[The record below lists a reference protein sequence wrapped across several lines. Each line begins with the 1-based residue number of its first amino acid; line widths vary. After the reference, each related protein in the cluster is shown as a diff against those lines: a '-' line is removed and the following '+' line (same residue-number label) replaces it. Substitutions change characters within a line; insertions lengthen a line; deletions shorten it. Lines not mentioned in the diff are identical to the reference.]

1 MRVTKL
7 AAFLIVLAPMVLCA
21 IQAGVWI
28 KSTSHVRSETDIQ
41 NRESRHR
48 PSEIAGVAGMLL
60 LLGEAT
66 VLSIPRNDDTGA

>member
-7 AAFLIVLAPMVLCA
+7 GAFLIVLAPLVLCA
-21 IQAGVWI
+21 IQVGAWV
-28 KSTSHVRSETDIQ
+28 KSTSHARSETEIQ

-60 LLGEAT
+60 LLAEAT
-66 VLSIPRNDDTGA
+66 ILSIPRNEDMGA